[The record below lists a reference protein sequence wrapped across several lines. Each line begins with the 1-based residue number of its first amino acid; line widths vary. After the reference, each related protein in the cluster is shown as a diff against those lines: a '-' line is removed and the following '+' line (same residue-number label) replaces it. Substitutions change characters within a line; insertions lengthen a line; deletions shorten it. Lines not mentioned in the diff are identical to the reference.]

1 MIAGYIGLT
10 ISHEQALADA
20 FAMVGLRHAVEPEMR
35 NAARLHS
42 NWCHGHLGALQPMVE
57 RYGAARSVE
66 GERLRRTLFRG
77 RRSGGFGLIRD
88 LHDLLT
94 MAAAVRGCWTA
105 LLQGARERRDG
116 SLESVCRACDGETAR
131 QVAWIET
138 KLRQASPQAL
148 TVPPDTV
155 RELGASLPNRAD
167 VAAILDLV
175 PGSAIRRAVPLAPIT
190 TALVVLAV
198 ILPLAWTNARR
209 RR

>member
-1 MIAGYIGLT
+1 MERTSARRSDARCANPKAEVQAGVAYHRYQGY
-10 ISHEQALADA
+10 A
-20 FAMVGLRHAVEPEMR
+20 FNPFRTLRAS
-35 NAARLHS
+35 A
-42 NWCHGHLGALQPMVE
+42 
-57 RYGAARSVE
+57 
-66 GERLRRTLFRG
+66 LFRG

-167 VAAILDLV
+167 VAAIFDLV
-175 PGSAIRRAVPLAPIT
+175 PGSAIRRVVPLAPIT
-190 TALVVLAV
+190 TALVALAV